1 LHPTLVRS
9 SIDYCERLERL
20 APVIHGTTVELIHQP
35 EDSEGARIIA
45 AAVAARLRRRDR
57 IAMQFVAVHESNDP
71 TRHSVE
77 AWELA
82 TVGLTL
88 AS

>member
-1 LHPTLVRS
+1 V
-9 SIDYCERLERL
+9 ERL
-20 APVIHGTTVELIHQP
+20 APVIQGTTVELIHQP
-35 EDSEGARIIA
+35 EDGEGARIIFA

>member
-1 LHPTLVRS
+1 M
-9 SIDYCERLERL
+9 ERL
-20 APVIHGTTVELIHQP
+20 APVIQGTTVELIHQP
-35 EDSEGARIIA
+35 EDGEEARIIA

>member
-1 LHPTLVRS
+1 V
-9 SIDYCERLERL
+9 ERL
-20 APVIHGTTVELIHQP
+20 APVIQGTTVELIHHP
-35 EDSEGARIIA
+35 EDGEGARIIA
-45 AAVAARLRRRDR
+45 VAARLRQCDR
-57 IAMQFVAVHESNDP
+57 IAMQFVTVHGSNDP

-82 TVGLTL
+82 AVGLTL

>member
-1 LHPTLVRS
+1 M
-9 SIDYCERLERL
+9 ERL
-20 APVIHGTTVELIHQP
+20 APVIQGTMVELIHQP
-35 EDSEGARIIA
+35 EDGEGARIIA

-57 IAMQFVAVHESNDP
+57 QFVAVHESNDP

>member
-1 LHPTLVRS
+1 M
-9 SIDYCERLERL
+9 IQ
-20 APVIHGTTVELIHQP
+20 GTTVELINQP
-35 EDSEGARIIA
+35 EDGEDARIIA

-57 IAMQFVAVHESNDP
+57 IAMQFLAAHESNDP
-71 TRHSVE
+71 TRHSVD

>member
-1 LHPTLVRS
+1 VES
-9 SIDYCERLERL
+9 L
-20 APVIHGTTVELIHQP
+20 APVIQGTVELIHQP
-35 EDSEGARIIA
+35 EDGEGGGIIA
-45 AAVAARLRRRDR
+45 VAVRLRRRDR

>member
-1 LHPTLVRS
+1 M
-9 SIDYCERLERL
+9 
-20 APVIHGTTVELIHQP
+20 
-35 EDSEGARIIA
+35 IA

-88 AS
+88 A

>member
-1 LHPTLVRS
+1 M
-9 SIDYCERLERL
+9 ERL
-20 APVIHGTTVELIHQP
+20 APVIQGTTVKLIHQP
-35 EDSEGARIIA
+35 EDGEGARIIA
-45 AAVAARLRRRDR
+45 AAAVVARLRRRDR

>member
-1 LHPTLVRS
+1 M
-9 SIDYCERLERL
+9 ERL
-20 APVIHGTTVELIHQP
+20 APVIQGTTVELIHQP
-35 EDSEGARIIA
+35 EDGEDARIIAA

-77 AWELA
+77 AWELMRIRYIYPKA
-82 TVGLTL
+82 VQEG
-88 AS
+88 

>member
-1 LHPTLVRS
+1 M
-9 SIDYCERLERL
+9 ERL
-20 APVIHGTTVELIHQP
+20 APVIQDTTVELIHQP
-35 EDSEGARIIA
+35 EGGEGARIIAA

-77 AWELA
+77 TWELA

>member
-1 LHPTLVRS
+1 M
-9 SIDYCERLERL
+9 ERL
-20 APVIHGTTVELIHQP
+20 APVIQGTTVELIHQP
-35 EDSEGARIIA
+35 EDGEGARII

-82 TVGLTL
+82 IVGLTL

>member
-1 LHPTLVRS
+1 M
-9 SIDYCERLERL
+9 ERL
-20 APVIHGTTVELIHQP
+20 APVIQGTTVELIHQP
-35 EDSEGARIIA
+35 EDGEGARIIA
-45 AAVAARLRRRDR
+45 AAAVVARLRRRDR

>member
-1 LHPTLVRS
+1 V
-9 SIDYCERLERL
+9 ERL
-20 APVIHGTTVELIHQP
+20 APVIQGTTIELIHRP
-35 EDSEGARIIA
+35 EHGEDARIIA

>member
-1 LHPTLVRS
+1 
-9 SIDYCERLERL
+9 
-20 APVIHGTTVELIHQP
+20 
-35 EDSEGARIIA
+35 
-45 AAVAARLRRRDR
+45 
-57 IAMQFVAVHESNDP
+57 MQFVAVHELNDP

-77 AWELA
+77 A

>member
-1 LHPTLVRS
+1 V
-9 SIDYCERLERL
+9 ERL
-20 APVIHGTTVELIHQP
+20 APVIQGTTVELIHQP
-35 EDSEGARIIA
+35 EDEGARIIA

-57 IAMQFVAVHESNDP
+57 IAMQFVAVHESNVP

>member
-1 LHPTLVRS
+1 M
-9 SIDYCERLERL
+9 E
-20 APVIHGTTVELIHQP
+20 APVIQGTTVELIHQP
-35 EDSEGARIIA
+35 EDGEGARIIV
-45 AAVAARLRRRDR
+45 AAVAARLRRYDR

-82 TVGLTL
+82 PVDRRSVRVRLTMQGQEIRKR
-88 AS
+88 

>member
-1 LHPTLVRS
+1 V
-9 SIDYCERLERL
+9 EKRL
-20 APVIHGTTVELIHQP
+20 ALVIQGTTVELIHQP
-35 EDSEGARIIA
+35 EDDGEA
-45 AAVAARLRRRDR
+45 ATVAARLRRRDR

-82 TVGLTL
+82 TIGLTL
-88 AS
+88 A

>member
-1 LHPTLVRS
+1 V
-9 SIDYCERLERL
+9 ERL
-20 APVIHGTTVELIHQP
+20 APVIQGTTVELIHQP
-35 EDSEGARIIA
+35 EDGEGARIIA
-45 AAVAARLRRRDR
+45 AVVAARLRRRDR

-82 TVGLTL
+82 PVGLTL

>member
-1 LHPTLVRS
+1 M
-9 SIDYCERLERL
+9 ERL
-20 APVIHGTTVELIHQP
+20 APVIQGTTVELIHQP
-35 EDSEGARIIA
+35 EDGEGARIIA
-45 AAVAARLRRRDR
+45 AAFAARLRRRDR
-57 IAMQFVAVHESNDP
+57 IAMQFVAVHELNDP

-77 AWELA
+77 A